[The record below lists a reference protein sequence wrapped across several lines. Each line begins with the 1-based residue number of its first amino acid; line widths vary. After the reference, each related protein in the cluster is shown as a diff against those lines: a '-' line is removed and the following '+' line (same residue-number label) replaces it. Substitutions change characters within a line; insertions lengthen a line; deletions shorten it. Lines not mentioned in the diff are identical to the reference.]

1 MNLTSI
7 NPTNT
12 VFDAKRLIGRKFD
25 DTDVQNDLKHFPF
38 TVKKGNDNKP
48 MINVKYKNEN
58 KSFSSEQI
66 SSMVLQKMKETA
78 ESYLGEKVEKA
89 HYERSDITF
98 VPTCAVI
105 GESMVMMVIADAIL
119 EKFGGDHINETRTNL
134 ANYLES
140 AGPRG

>member
-1 MNLTSI
+1 MRT
-7 NPTNT
+7 
-12 VFDAKRLIGRKFD
+12 
-25 DTDVQNDLKHFPF
+25 
-38 TVKKGNDNKP
+38 
-48 MINVKYKNEN
+48 
-58 KSFSSEQI
+58 
-66 SSMVLQKMKETA
+66 
-78 ESYLGEKVEKA
+78 GEKVEKA

-98 VPTCAVI
+98 VPTCAGI